1 MDKIEINQ
9 EFLLLHL
16 ATKSN
21 EVQNYFCKQPIK
33 NLLFS
38 QFFSLQNHE
47 MRRIYENSAIK

>member
-16 ATKSN
+16 ATKFN
-21 EVQNYFCKQPIK
+21 EVQNYFCKQPIQ

-47 MRRIYENSAIK
+47 IRRIYENSAIK